1 VEAAPVDDFV
11 TRFYSNVLGR
21 SPDSAGK
28 AQWVS
33 LINANCNAQEFDSIA
48 RGFFDSTEFRTVK
61 PLSLTG
67 LVTTLYQTFLGRN
80 PDPTGLAGW
89 ASLIR
94 QARLTIAL
102 QGFIPSHEFQGLLPD
117 RTNRAAVTAVVT
129 RLYQQVLGRNPD
141 PAGLQA
147 WVDFIV
153 TTRNLEAAA
162 TGFLVSQELESHA
175 LTFRGYVTILYR
187 TFLGRDPEP
196 AGLDAWEGVLRNT
209 LLMVINAGF
218 VPSPEFQGL
227 ATALCPGSQVSSI
240 SLASLSQSQG
250 TPGSAVTM
258 TASGFDPAG

>member
-1 VEAAPVDDFV
+1 MNAVVTKIGRLGVGRPAFALLTSAVLGALLSFGAVLRVEAAPVDDFV

-102 QGFIPSHEFQGLLPD
+102 QGF
-117 RTNRAAVTAVVT
+117 
-129 RLYQQVLGRNPD
+129 
-141 PAGLQA
+141 
-147 WVDFIV
+147 
-153 TTRNLEAAA
+153 
-162 TGFLVSQELESHA
+162 
-175 LTFRGYVTILYR
+175 
-187 TFLGRDPEP
+187 
-196 AGLDAWEGVLRNT
+196 
-209 LLMVINAGF
+209 
-218 VPSPEFQGL
+218 
-227 ATALCPGSQVSSI
+227 
-240 SLASLSQSQG
+240 
-250 TPGSAVTM
+250 
-258 TASGFDPAG
+258 